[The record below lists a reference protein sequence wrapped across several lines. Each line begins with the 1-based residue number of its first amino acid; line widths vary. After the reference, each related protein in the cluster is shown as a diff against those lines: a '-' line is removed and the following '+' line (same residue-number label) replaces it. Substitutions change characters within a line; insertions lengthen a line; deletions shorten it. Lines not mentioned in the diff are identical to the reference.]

1 MAVIRCP
8 MCDKPNPAD
17 AEVCWNCEAR
27 LRPLAADPTPEENP
41 PLASKDE
48 PDLSSQP
55 TQNEGEWQAES
66 SLPDWLQSLRQDEET
81 TDTEPALEADL
92 SSWQPEEESSL
103 PAEEKP
109 EEFDWLTDSREEELP
124 DAEAEPAEPEEEAP
138 AWLKDLSAEEKPETP
153 ETWSFPEAEAPE
165 WFSQYEQEA
174 EEEIP
179 PEEGLDIPKEEPA
192 EPGDLAPGNLP
203 TWLESMRP
211 VEDAAPNP
219 PVLDEQDRR
228 VEGSGPLSGLHGV
241 LPFEPG
247 TSQVKKP
254 AAYSIKLQVTENQ
267 QAHAT
272 AFEELIKQEG
282 ESRPVPGKP
291 VLSSLTVLRWAI
303 FIVLLIGIGWPVWTA
318 SQVIPL
324 PAVPPETEAA
334 STLINRLPGGANVL
348 VAVDYQPGLSAEM
361 DATSGAVI
369 DQLMSKGAYLAL
381 VSTTPSGPLQ
391 AERLIGRVSGQG
403 EYAYTG
409 INQFANLGFI
419 PGGTAGLRS
428 FAETP
433 QRILP
438 YALDGSLA
446 WQITPLESIQKLEN
460 FALVLV
466 ATESPET
473 AQAWI
478 EQVQPLLGQTPL
490 LMVVSSQA
498 DPVVRPYYEGRPQ
511 QVQGLVTGLAGG
523 ASFERLQGRPGQA
536 RKYWDSFSLG
546 LLLAVVLILVGGA
559 ISSALALLSNRKM
572 ADGEKQ
578 V

>member
-8 MCDKPNPAD
+8 MCEKPNPAD

-27 LRPLAADPTPEENP
+27 LKPLAPDLTLAESP

-48 PDLSSQP
+48 PELSGQTSAV
-55 TQNEGEWQAES
+55 EGEWQPEND
-66 SLPDWLQSLRQDEET
+66 LPAWLQSLRQNEGTPDAK
-81 TDTEPALEADL
+81 PAMEMDL
-92 SSWQPEEESSL
+92 SGWPPEEDSSL
-103 PAEEKP
+103 PSGERP
-109 EEFDWLTDSREEELP
+109 EEFDWLTDSQEEESP
-124 DAEAEPAEPEEEAP
+124 VSEAKTDVPEEETP
-138 AWLKDLSAEEKPETP
+138 AWLKDLSAEERPETAETWSVPETETP
-153 ETWSFPEAEAPE
+153 EWLNE
-165 WFSQYEQEA
+165 YEQGA
-174 EEEIP
+174 
-179 PEEGLDIPKEEPA
+179 KEEDSLDEGPGIPQDELA

-219 PVLDEQDRR
+219 PVLAEQDRR
-228 VEGSGPLSGLHGV
+228 IEGSGPLSGLQGV
-241 LPFEPG
+241 LPAEPG
-247 TSQVKKP
+247 ISQVKKP

-267 QAHAT
+267 QAHAA

-282 ESRPVPGKP
+282 ESRPVPSKP
-291 VLSSLTVLRWAI
+291 ALSSLTVLRWAI
-303 FIVLLIGIGWPVWTA
+303 FIVLLLGIGWPVWTA
-318 SQVIPL
+318 SQDIPL
-324 PAVPPETEAA
+324 PATLPEIEAA
-334 STLINRLPGGANVL
+334 STIINSLPDGAKVL
-348 VAVDYQPGLSAEM
+348 LAVDYQPGLSAEM
-361 DATSGAVI
+361 DAASGAVI
-369 DQLMSKGAYLAL
+369 DPLMAKGAYLGL

-391 AERLIGRVSGQG
+391 AERLISRVSQQG
-403 EYAYTG
+403 EHAYLG

-419 PGGTAGLRS
+419 PGGMAGLRS
-428 FAETP
+428 FAEAP

-438 YALDGSLA
+438 FALDGSLA
-446 WQITPLESIQKLEN
+446 WQSTPLQSIQKLEN
-460 FALVLV
+460 FALVVV

-478 EQVQPLLGQTPL
+478 EQVQPLLGHTPL

-523 ASFERLQGRPGQA
+523 ASFESLQGRTGAA

-546 LLLAVVLILVGGA
+546 LLLVVVLILAGGA
-559 ISSALALLSNRKM
+559 ISLALALRSNRQAM
-572 ADGEKQ
+572 DGENK